1 MEQFTRG
8 NFVKYLNNLCLRS
21 NKNTMVE
28 HVDDFGNT
36 VFEMITFES
45 YRDKVASKISGA
57 VIGSARQVKEE
68 LGSRRYQ

>member
-1 MEQFTRG
+1 M
-8 NFVKYLNNLCLRS
+8 KYLNNLCLRS

-57 VIGSARQVKEE
+57 VIGSAR
-68 LGSRRYQ
+68 